1 MDIDTASAIGIFY
14 GLASEYGL
22 TAAPLNRDESE
33 VWHDVTID
41 GKVRLRFVIE
51 DASVIDIYE
60 FGPTEVLVGQVHIT
74 GEAAYVDRRYRLILR
89 EAMAELSA

>member
-41 GKVRLRFVIE
+41 GKVRLRFVIVAACVLAAWVP
-51 DASVIDIYE
+51 ASR
-60 FGPTEVLVGQVHIT
+60 
-74 GEAAYVDRRYRLILR
+74 ASKVDPIRALR
-89 EAMAELSA
+89 QE